1 MVICLE
7 RDADLHIAQLMS
19 LPLLLQSLASVKSRL
34 VLPFWYRCTRVVPDK
49 GPLNRCVCVIYGQR
63 TDYGSCWL
71 LDAGSADLQCDR
83 SGRCRCKPGVT
94 GDKCDQCQPNFF
106 NFGPEG
112 CRYEHSVLACGR
124 FARVLCTA

>member
-1 MVICLE
+1 MVIGLE

-34 VLPFWYRCTRVVPDK
+34 VLPFWYRCTRVVPHK

-124 FARVLCTA
+124 FT